1 MRLEQIEYFLAVAE
15 HGNITT
21 AARSLFI
28 SQPALSKQIN
38 LLEEELGVRL
48 LERNARGVTLTLAG
62 KHFRGELREI
72 LDRLEYAKH
81 ETVEIGNSEGM
92 PIRLGCFDGALMD
105 DFLPGFCDRIQERAP
120 GTTVQVVWDGL
131 RELKSALAAGK
142 IAMLLTLRGEVGE
155 EEAACRQKTV
165 SARQRALI
173 YSARSPLAAKEHPT
187 PADFN
192 REILFLINRDSA
204 PGMFERNLRV
214 MKSTGLKPRQ
224 IEQVNN
230 FSTLLSAVRL
240 GHGFSILTEA
250 AQQHYPDLISL
261 PVGDDDGADIVAV
274 WRPENEFIGLLM
286 SD

>member
-131 RELKSALAAGK
+131 RELKSALAAG
-142 IAMLLTLRGEVGE
+142 
-155 EEAACRQKTV
+155 
-165 SARQRALI
+165 
-173 YSARSPLAAKEHPT
+173 
-187 PADFN
+187 
-192 REILFLINRDSA
+192 
-204 PGMFERNLRV
+204 
-214 MKSTGLKPRQ
+214 
-224 IEQVNN
+224 
-230 FSTLLSAVRL
+230 
-240 GHGFSILTEA
+240 
-250 AQQHYPDLISL
+250 
-261 PVGDDDGADIVAV
+261 
-274 WRPENEFIGLLM
+274 
-286 SD
+286 